1 MIVLSIITAGTFNLL
16 IYTDKD
22 LETPAAWEESKPFL
36 IGNSEEVKL
45 RSFTTSIHKVE
56 AMVSYRIQ
64 DDWKESIDQWRSG

>member
-1 MIVLSIITAGTFNLL
+1 MIVFLLSNAGTFNLL

-22 LETPAAWEESKPFL
+22 LETPAAWEESKPFM

-56 AMVSYRIQ
+56 AMVSYRVQ
-64 DDWKESIDQWRSG
+64 DD